1 MRNFL
6 VNVNGTQYE
15 VAVEEI
21 DGKAAPKAA
30 PVQAAPV
37 AAPVAAPSLLRG
49 KSMEE
54 IVAQIGPTAEIIERI
69 RPVYNFKAAD

>member
-21 DGKAAPKAA
+21 DGKAAP
-30 PVQAAPV
+30 V
-37 AAPVAAPSLLRG
+37 G
-49 KSMEE
+49 K
-54 IVAQIGPTAEIIERI
+54 R
-69 RPVYNFKAAD
+69 N